1 MRLARTRRLR
11 GLGPAFPGAPDVAKR
26 LKAYARAAIAPEI
39 EGALRKV
46 FAAIT
51 AWAAVATIPTLL

>member
-1 MRLARTRRLR
+1 
-11 GLGPAFPGAPDVAKR
+11 VAKR